1 MTRSRDGEN
10 CCSQWIGPDILVSVL
25 ELSGN
30 ENEYDGIEC
39 QNWTEI
45 VNELEL
51 EYGSMKRVRTERSI
65 RKTHYSHKASKVA
78 GIIDV
83 VGEGCHVNLSRI
95 AKCASGFNV
104 Q

>member
-1 MTRSRDGEN
+1 M
-10 CCSQWIGPDILVSVL
+10 L